1 MIHRLYRALPV
12 LVACLGLALASDTR
26 LPTMLVVAAVL
37 LSVLVPVRITMDRA
51 TQRLAMVV
59 AVVLVIAG
67 IRASGMPVRGPH
79 LGAFGYGFAI
89 APLVLAT
96 LRLFTLQP
104 EGGRRVEIALTVVS
118 LLATGAGRPGI
129 AAYVA
134 VLAVYLASVV
144 ALQRDEESHRI
155 ALAAMSARTR
165 RHAVTL
171 LALAGVAALAFA
183 AFVRAAYPRVERRF
197 QNAFER
203 AYEDQAGIS
212 DTVHLGKMNK
222 MLQSDVVVLRIHGE
236 PPLERLRGVVL
247 DEYAGGRWTRA
258 RADESK
264 VRQVPRAAPEGQDVI
279 EIRHVR
285 ADQSRIF
292 LPFDAREIAT
302 ERGSVREDEMG
313 TLLATSNDPSFSVWF
328 RRGPRDAALVLGPR
342 PEDLTVPPRL
352 RGPLHAMALEWVRGT
367 RNVEEA
373 LAALEAHLRREYT
386 YSLETNPARGV
397 DPVLDFLTGSRK
409 GYCEHF
415 ASALAL
421 LARTLGIPTRL
432 VLGYRV
438 GERNPLL
445 SHYVVRKKNA
455 HAWVEAFVPGGGW
468 MTVDPTPMAELP
480 QNALHDEDG
489 ATASVD
495 ALASAWDRAERW
507 LAARSVTELGAAATL
522 GFAIFALQRWW
533 RRRARSAPVSADGLA
548 FAPPT
553 EGFARLEKALAR
565 RGLGRALGEP
575 IERWAARLPEPA
587 VAEVLRRYVAVRY
600 GSKSDAGLEAALE
613 AVVRHG
619 ST

>member
-26 LPTMLVVAAVL
+26 FPTMLVVAAVL
-37 LSVLVPVRITMDRA
+37 ASVLVPGRITLDRA

-96 LRLFTLQP
+96 LRLFTSQP

-118 LLATGAGRPGI
+118 LLATGAGRPG
-129 AAYVA
+129 AAVYVA
-134 VLAVYLASVV
+134 VLALYLASVV
-144 ALQRDEESHRI
+144 ALQRDEEPHRI

-165 RHAVTL
+165 RLAVTL
-171 LALAGVAALAFA
+171 LAVAATAALGFG

-197 QNAFER
+197 QSAFEH
-203 AYEDQAGIS
+203 AYEEQPGIS
-212 DTVHLGKMNK
+212 DSVHLGKMRGL
-222 MLQSDVVVLRIHGE
+222 LQSDVVVLRIHGE
-236 PPLERLRGVVL
+236 PPIDRLRGVVL

-258 RADESK
+258 REDEANL
-264 VRQVPRAAPEGQDVI
+264 REVPRAAPDAADVI
-279 EIRHVR
+279 EVRHVR
-285 ADQSRIF
+285 ADQNRIF
-292 LPFDAREIAT
+292 LPFDARQIAT
-302 ERGSVREDEMG
+302 ERGSVWEDEMG
-313 TLLATSNDPSFSVWF
+313 TLRATSNQPSFSVWF
-328 RRGPRDAALVLGPR
+328 RRGPRDAALVIGPR
-342 PEDLTVPPRL
+342 PADLTVPPRL
-352 RGPLHAMALEWVRGT
+352 RGPLHALALEWVRGT
-367 RNVEEA
+367 KNVEEA

-386 YSLETNPARGV
+386 YSLETQPARGV
-397 DPVLDFLTGSRK
+397 DPVLDFLTGSRR

-468 MTVDPTPMAELP
+468 MTVDPTPMTELP

-489 ATASVD
+489 ATASID
-495 ALASAWDRAERW
+495 ALASAWDRTERW

-533 RRRARSAPVSADGLA
+533 RRRAKSAPVATDGLG
-548 FAPPT
+548 FSPPT
-553 EGFARLEKALAR
+553 EGFARLERALAR

-587 VAEVLRRYVAVRY
+587 LADVLRRYAAVRY
-600 GSKSDAGLEAALE
+600 GSKKDPDLDAALE
-613 AVVRHG
+613 AVLRR
-619 ST
+619 S